1 MIAKDADF
9 SIGSLY
15 EYVSSKED
23 LLYLVCSTIH
33 EEIRNAVE
41 DALSGGINEK
51 AQLAA
56 AIRQYFIVC
65 DKMADH
71 IWLMYQV
78 SQFLPAKCKKRF

>member
-1 MIAKDADF
+1 
-9 SIGSLY
+9 
-15 EYVSSKED
+15 
-23 LLYLVCSTIH
+23 
-33 EEIRNAVE
+33 VE
-41 DALSGGINEK
+41 DALSGGISEK

-78 SQFLPAKCKKRF
+78 TQFLLDKWKKRVLDTELDISDSS